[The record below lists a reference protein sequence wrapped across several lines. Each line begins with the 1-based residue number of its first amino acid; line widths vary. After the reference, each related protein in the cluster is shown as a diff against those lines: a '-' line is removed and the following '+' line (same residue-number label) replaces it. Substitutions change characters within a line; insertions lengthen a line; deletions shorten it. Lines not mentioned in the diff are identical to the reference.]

1 MLKKHLAPALLLC
14 AGLLLSACGAAE
26 APGSAQS
33 LSADL
38 DGDGQAE
45 TVEYSVL
52 SPEGAPG
59 SRCSLS
65 IDGVSVDESLAEQGF
80 NAVNVHAECAAVDLD
95 SADGYV
101 ELAVLE
107 DGQSADYY
115 TNFIRFDG
123 EGAVYLGRVPG
134 LIGDTG
140 YFPVTV
146 NGDGSVSASILSGV
160 LQNWAF
166 AADYVL
172 TDNGLELVEQDF
184 YTDERYKTEDKEA
197 LMDLSA
203 YDTPDDCAELTA
215 FRAFRDGYL
224 METADGPDLVEEY
237 YRIAPQIVA
246 AIDGCADRADRYETI
261 RRQYLQPCYD
271 ALCNGREGECKAHY
285 IRMVRDLE
293 QEYLS

>member
-14 AGLLLSACGAAE
+14 AGLLLSACGEAE

-38 DGDGQAE
+38 DGDGQEE

-80 NAVNVHAECAAVDLD
+80 NAVNVHAECAVVDLD
-95 SADGYV
+95 AADSYV

-146 NGDGSVSASILSGV
+146 NGDGSVTASILSGV

-172 TDNGLELVEQDF
+172 TGSGLELVEQDF

-203 YDTPDDCAELTA
+203 YDAPDDGAERQVIKAGSA
-215 FRAFRDGYL
+215 FS
-224 METADGPDLVEEY
+224 
-237 YRIAPQIVA
+237 
-246 AIDGCADRADRYETI
+246 
-261 RRQYLQPCYD
+261 
-271 ALCNGREGECKAHY
+271 LCG
-285 IRMVRDLE
+285 
-293 QEYLS
+293 

>member
-1 MLKKHLAPALLLC
+1 MRARTLVLVLLLC
-14 AGLLLSACGAAE
+14 VSLLLSACGEAAE
-26 APGSAQS
+26 PSEQPLS
-33 LSADL
+33 TQNLSADL

-45 TVEYSVL
+45 TVEYSVV
-52 SPEGAPG
+52 SPEGALG
-59 SRCSLS
+59 IRCRLS
-65 IDGVSVDESLAEQGF
+65 IGGVSMDESLAEQGF

-95 SADGYV
+95 AADGYV

-172 TDNGLELVEQDF
+172 TDSGLELVEQDF
-184 YTDERYKTEDKEA
+184 YTDERYKTADKEA

-203 YDTPDDCAELTA
+203 YDAPENDAERHVIEAGTA
-215 FRAFRDGYL
+215 LSLYGEGGSWDAGEGSHGAWALAEDASGAQYYL
-224 METADGPDLVEEY
+224 KVRELSEIEDATGTWVE
-237 YRIAPQIVA
+237 ASD
-246 AIDGCADRADRYETI
+246 AISG
-261 RRQYLQPCYD
+261 
-271 ALCNGREGECKAHY
+271 
-285 IRMVRDLE
+285 
-293 QEYLS
+293 LSLHG

>member
-123 EGAVYLGRVPG
+123 EEAVYLGRVPG

-172 TDNGLELVEQDF
+172 TDSGL
-184 YTDERYKTEDKEA
+184 K
-197 LMDLSA
+197 LS
-203 YDTPDDCAELTA
+203 L
-215 FRAFRDGYL
+215 
-224 METADGPDLVEEY
+224 
-237 YRIAPQIVA
+237 IHI
-246 AIDGCADRADRYETI
+246 
-261 RRQYLQPCYD
+261 
-271 ALCNGREGECKAHY
+271 
-285 IRMVRDLE
+285 
-293 QEYLS
+293 